1 MISKPGMVDRSFGRR
16 HRLRGR
22 SNFLNVLRGEGSA
35 RLNGRHCW
43 MAGTDAP
50 ETVTRFGIVI
60 SSKAGSAVKRNRIKR
75 VIREF
80 LRNNKQIWPS
90 GKMIIIG
97 LKETVADEAA
107 LVAEIE
113 DMLKELK

>member
-1 MISKPGMVDRSFGRR
+1 MPGMVDRSFGRR

-22 SNFLNVLRGEGSA
+22 SNFQTVLRGENSTK
-35 RLNGRHCW
+35 LNGRHCW
-43 MAGTDAP
+43 MASSEAP
-50 ETVTRFGIVI
+50 ERETRFGIVI
-60 SSKAGSAVKRNRIKR
+60 SSKVGNAVRRNRIKR

-90 GKMIIIG
+90 GKMIVIG
-97 LKETVADEAA
+97 LKGSVSNESD